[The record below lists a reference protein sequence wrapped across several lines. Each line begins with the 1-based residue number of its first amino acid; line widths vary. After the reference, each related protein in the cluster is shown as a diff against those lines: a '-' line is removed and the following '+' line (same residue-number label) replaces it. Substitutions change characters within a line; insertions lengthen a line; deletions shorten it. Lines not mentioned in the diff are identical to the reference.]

1 MMLDNLDPREHR
13 TSPATPKSRE
23 IPAARP
29 VADREVPI
37 ARHQIPAAVQAWL
50 DGDLP
55 ESAARHADAKG
66 DVEFWL
72 RVDREMQARR
82 ELKTPAHVYQQ
93 IMDALPQD
101 APEVE
106 ASLWRRPIM
115 VSPAVAL
122 ATAAGAFA
130 VGVALGAAV
139 LRTR

>member
-1 MMLDNLDPREHR
+1 MLDNLDPREHR

-23 IPAARP
+23 MPAARP

-37 ARHQIPAAVQAWL
+37 ARHQIPTAVQAWL

-66 DVEFWL
+66 DVDFWL
-72 RVDREMQARR
+72 RVDREVQVRR
-82 ELKTPAHVYQQ
+82 ERKTPAHLYQQ

-101 APEVE
+101 APAME
-106 ASLWRRPIM
+106 ASLWRRPIT

>member
-1 MMLDNLDPREHR
+1 MLDNLDPREHR
-13 TSPATPKSRE
+13 TNPATPKSRDV
-23 IPAARP
+23 PVTRP
-29 VADREVPI
+29 VADREVPL

-55 ESAARHADAKG
+55 ESAARQADVRG
-66 DVEFWL
+66 DVDFWL

-82 ELKTPAHVYQQ
+82 ELKTPVHMYQQ

-101 APEVE
+101 APEME
-106 ASLWRRPIM
+106 ASVWRRPIT
-115 VSPAVAL
+115 VSPGVAL

>member
-1 MMLDNLDPREHR
+1 MLDNLDPREHR
-13 TSPATPKSRE
+13 TSPATPKSRDV
-23 IPAARP
+23 PVTRP
-29 VADREVPI
+29 VADREVPLP
-37 ARHQIPAAVQAWL
+37 RHQIPAAVQAWL

>member
-13 TSPATPKSRE
+13 TNPATPKSRDV
-23 IPAARP
+23 PVTRP
-29 VADREVPI
+29 VADREVPL

-66 DVEFWL
+66 DVDFWL
-72 RVDREMQARR
+72 RVDREVQVRR
-82 ELKTPAHVYQQ
+82 ERKTPAHLYRQ

-101 APEVE
+101 APAMET
-106 ASLWRRPIM
+106 SLWRRPIT

>member
-1 MMLDNLDPREHR
+1 MLDNLDPREHR

-23 IPAARP
+23 IPATRP
-29 VADREVPI
+29 VIDREVPI

-55 ESAARHADAKG
+55 ESAARHADTKG
-66 DVEFWL
+66 DVDFWL
-72 RVDREMQARR
+72 RVDREVQVRR
-82 ELKTPAHVYQQ
+82 EMKTPAHVYQQ

-101 APEVE
+101 APRMET
-106 ASLWRRPIM
+106 SLWRRPIT

-122 ATAAGAFA
+122 ATTAGAFA

>member
-1 MMLDNLDPREHR
+1 MLDNLDPREHR

-37 ARHQIPAAVQAWL
+37 ERHEIPAAVQAWL

-55 ESAARHADAKG
+55 ESAARHADANG
-66 DVEFWL
+66 DVVDFWL
-72 RVDREMQARR
+72 RVDREVQVRR
-82 ELKTPAHVYQQ
+82 ELKTPTHLYQQ

-101 APEVE
+101 APETE
-106 ASLWRRPIM
+106 ASLWSRPITM
-115 VSPAVAL
+115 SPAVAL

-139 LRTR
+139 VRTR

>member
-1 MMLDNLDPREHR
+1 MLDNLDPREHR

-55 ESAARHADAKG
+55 ESAARRADAKG
-66 DVEFWL
+66 DVDFWL

-82 ELKTPAHVYQQ
+82 ELRTPAHLHQQ

-101 APEVE
+101 APEME
-106 ASLWRRPIM
+106 ASLWRRPIT